1 MDVKKSFEM
10 DGRALR
16 IVQRIGNRFE
26 ILDEAD
32 QSVCEFQLVKT
43 TDGWRGFAHSDPDF
57 RSTVASFET
66 SVRSGEISI
75 E

>member
-1 MDVKKSFEM
+1 MDIKKSFER
-10 DGRALR
+10 DGRTLR
-16 IVQRIGNRFE
+16 IVQRFGHRFE
-26 ILDEAD
+26 IFDDAD
-32 QSVCEFQLVKT
+32 QSVCEFQLVMTK
-43 TDGWRGFAHSDPDF
+43 DGWRGFEHSDPDF